1 MRRLG
6 AQGSP
11 GGAPLEQQIEPHS
24 RRRRRSAWGPVDEPV
39 GRELDAVLEREGG
52 SNERVEL
59 LANLINH
66 EGRKNVCETPVAMVE
81 RERARLRIAGG

>member
-11 GGAPLEQQIEPHS
+11 GGAPLEQQIKPRD
-24 RRRRRSAWGPVDEPV
+24 RRRRQSTWGPVNEPV
-39 GRELDAVLEREGG
+39 GREFDVVLEHEGG
-52 SNERVEL
+52 SDERVEL

-66 EGRKNVCETPVAMVE
+66 EGRKNVCERHPW
-81 RERARLRIAGG
+81 RW